1 MQGPASGSRPPEG
14 LLQRVPLW
22 READSLECRPLA
34 GGHSNE
40 SWLVLADGMAAVL
53 RRDLGRVPAPV
64 VHRGRELAVLRA
76 AHAAGLGPEP
86 LYADRQAGILV
97 TRYLAGRTLAPGEM
111 AKPATLT
118 EIAALLRRVHALP
131 DPGAYYTLA
140 EAGEL
145 YLAAIRNPALRRRG
159 TALVAELAALPGVA
173 PADRRL
179 CHMDPVAGNL
189 IRTADGL
196 RLLDWEFAVAGDPMF
211 DLAAVI
217 AYHDLGPAAAL
228 HLLRDWSGR
237 VSPRQRQRLAALIRA
252 HDALHWL
259 WLAAG
264 GDRVRER
271 RRLECRLEAD
281 PLQTARL
288 LQ

>member
-1 MQGPASGSRPPEG
+1 MRPRPPEG

-22 READSLECRPLA
+22 QGAQSVECRALA

-40 SWLVLADGMAAVL
+40 SWLVVADGISAVL
-53 RRDLGRVPAPV
+53 RRDGGRVPAPV
-64 VHRGRELAVLRA
+64 VDRGRELAVLRSA
-76 AHAAGLGPEP
+76 AAAGLGPEV
-86 LYADRQAGILV
+86 LYADPGAGILV
-97 TRYLAGRTLAPGEM
+97 TRYLAGETLGAAQIG
-111 AKPATLT
+111 KPDTLN

-131 DPGAYYTLA
+131 DPGVTYELA

-145 YLAAIRNPALRRRG
+145 YLAAIRNPALRSRG
-159 TALVAELAALPGVA
+159 MELVEELAVLAAATPSE
-173 PADRRL
+173 RRL

-196 RLLDWEFAVAGDPMF
+196 RLVDWEFAVAGDPLF

-228 HLLRDWSGR
+228 HLLRAWSGR
-237 VSPRQRQRLAALIRA
+237 VSPRRRQRLAELIRA
-252 HDALHWL
+252 HDVLYWL

-264 GDRVRER
+264 GDGLRER
-271 RRLECRLEAD
+271 QRVERRLAAE
-281 PLQTARL
+281 PLPEPGRGYRRS
-288 LQ
+288 